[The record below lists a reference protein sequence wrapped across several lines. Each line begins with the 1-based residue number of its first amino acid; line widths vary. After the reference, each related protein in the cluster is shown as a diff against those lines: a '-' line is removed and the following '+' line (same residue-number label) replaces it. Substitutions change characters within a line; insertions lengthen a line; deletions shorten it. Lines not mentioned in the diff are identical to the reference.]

1 MSTEARPGRL
11 GSRLTEHVRQPLLR
25 NGYALVLNSG
35 MTAVLGMGFWV
46 LAARRFSVEEV
57 GVSSALVA
65 SLALL
70 STIAQLNLANVL
82 ARFLPTAGQHTG
94 RVIAGC
100 ALATG
105 TAAVVVGVVFL
116 AGTQWWAPSL
126 PLNTQDL
133 RLDVW
138 FVAALVLWC
147 LFVLQDGALSGLRQ
161 SDWVLAKNTAH
172 GVFKLFALLV
182 PMIALSSYGIFLA
195 WTIPVIPI
203 LLAVGFLMVRRLVP
217 AHVSRTASLAQPV
230 APRQIVR
237 FASFDYVVA
246 LVGTGLTSALPLVV
260 LETSGAATAAYF
272 TLAWTISYSL
282 YLVSRSMATSLLVEG
297 AGDTSRLGEY
307 SYRAIVHTTW
317 ILVPLVAGTVLLAPV
332 LMRMFGAEYAA
343 EGSTVLRLLAL
354 SALPSAVIVVYSAVE
369 RVRKRMLRLVLVTVA
384 INATALALIWVLL
397 QSHGLSGLGLAWLA
411 TQTVAAAILLGT
423 TLGPMWLPH
432 LEGRMPSW
440 LVRVTSGARSAAH
453 RRVQRRLLERRYP
466 DLAASLGLDA
476 HWQIQRVFT
485 TVGDVAVAE
494 VGGTVPEAILK
505 LALTDRGTDALLSS
519 SRAVD
524 SLSSDSRLDGW
535 VALLP
540 QTLAVGHAATGRL
553 VVLERRVAG
562 RDGRHVIGSA
572 PGEAPVT
579 TVLDVI
585 GSLHRRTGRAA
596 VMDAPLLRTWVD
608 EPVAVL
614 ERWLAETSPPE
625 ATRDLRER
633 LRRGLQSRAVTLSWT
648 HGDLAPGN
656 VIFGRDGRRT
666 AGIID
671 WERARADGLPDVD
684 TAHFLLTVRM
694 LREDRELGD
703 LVCDLVR
710 RPGSGEGV
718 LGDPALVLL
727 AWLGHVVGIISK
739 TGHYPPGGYWAARN
753 VHPVLRQ
760 VRSTT

>member
-1 MSTEARPGRL
+1 MSTEASPGRL

-35 MTAVLGMGFWV
+35 TTAVLGMGFWV

-57 GVSSALVA
+57 GVGSALVA

-70 STIAQLNLANVL
+70 STIAQLNLSNVL
-82 ARFLPTAGQHTG
+82 ARFLPIAGRHTG

-100 ALATG
+100 SLATG

-116 AGTQWWAPSL
+116 AGTRWWAPSL
-126 PLNTQDL
+126 PLSSHDR

-147 LFVLQDGALSGLRQ
+147 LFVLLDGALSGLRQ

-172 GVFKLFALLV
+172 GVLKLCALLV
-182 PMIALSSYGIFLA
+182 PMIALSSHGVFLA

-203 LLAVGFLMVRRLVP
+203 LLAVCFLMLGRLVP
-217 AHVSRTASLAQPV
+217 AHVSRTAHLAQPV

-272 TLAWTISYSL
+272 TLAWSISYAL

-297 AGDTSRLGEY
+297 AGETSRLGEY
-307 SYRAIVHTTW
+307 SCRAFVHTTW
-317 ILVPLVAGTVLLAPV
+317 ILAPLVAGTVLLAPV
-332 LMRMFGAEYAA
+332 LMRMFGDVYAA

-354 SALPSAVIVVYSAVE
+354 SAMPSAVIVVYSAVE
-369 RVRKRMLRLVLVTVA
+369 RVRKRMLRLVLVTVT

-397 QSHGLSGLGLAWLA
+397 QTHGLPGLGVAWLA

-432 LEGRMPSW
+432 LDGRMASW
-440 LVRVTSGARSAAH
+440 LVRVASGARSALH
-453 RRVQRRLLERRYP
+453 RQGQRRLLERHYP
-466 DLAASLGLDA
+466 DLAASLGLDPRW
-476 HWQIQRVFT
+476 HIKRVFT

-494 VGGTVPEAILK
+494 VGDAAAEAILK

-519 SRAVD
+519 CRAVD

-540 QTLAVGHAATGRL
+540 RTLAVGQAATGRP

-562 RDGRHVIGSA
+562 RNGRDVIGSA
-572 PGEAPVT
+572 AGEAPVT
-579 TVLDVI
+579 TVLDQI
-585 GSLHRRTGRAA
+585 GSLHRCTGRAA
-596 VMDAPLLRTWVD
+596 VMDAPLLQTWVD

-614 ERWLAETSPPE
+614 ERWLAEPSPPD

-633 LRRGLQSRAVTLSWT
+633 LRQGLQNRAVTLSWT

-656 VIFGRDGRRT
+656 VIFSGDGRRT
-666 AGIID
+666 SGIID
-671 WERARADGLPDVD
+671 WERARADGLADVD

-710 RPGSGEGV
+710 RPGCGESV

-727 AWLGHVVGIISK
+727 AWLDHVAGIIAKS
-739 TGHYPPGGYWAARN
+739 GHYSPGGLWAARN

-760 VRSTT
+760 VRGAT